1 MHTGPR
7 QDAAFFVQRSR
18 IGRREVGVSLSA
30 ATWWTWGSLIDQYRR
45 TISVRSDFVGDPTQ
59 LNLNLLA
66 IRIAHLC
73 EWNGRRKLSTPYPT
87 SGALDLRD
95 GDFATSAALRGFPK
109 VLDPAAKYPPA
120 DSL

>member
-1 MHTGPR
+1 
-7 QDAAFFVQRSR
+7 V
-18 IGRREVGVSLSA
+18 EV
-30 ATWWTWGSLIDQYRR
+30 WTTDRPIPKDDVC
-45 TISVRSDFVGDPTQ
+45 SVPFVGDPTQ
-59 LNLNLLA
+59 LNLNL
-66 IRIAHLC
+66 IAVWIAQLC